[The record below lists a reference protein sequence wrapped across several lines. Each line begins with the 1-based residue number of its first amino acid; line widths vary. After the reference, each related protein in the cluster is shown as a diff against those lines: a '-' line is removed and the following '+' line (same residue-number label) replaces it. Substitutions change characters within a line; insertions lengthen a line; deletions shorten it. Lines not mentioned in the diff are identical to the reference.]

1 MTGIGPEARR
11 HRERARQEGV
21 WRYLTIQEAASPALS
36 GRQRGAVVRRIVAE
50 TTTDGI
56 GNPGR
61 VAATVERWLRAYR
74 SGGVGADVP
83 GRGGRLPR
91 PDPRPAQQPV
101 HRLGR
106 AALPAQRALPG
117 RVTPLERMAPLILAN
132 EEVLGGLGEQ
142 DPEDPDMAARARQ
155 LERALF
161 DAQERLAR
169 CTEELDA
176 SR

>member
-1 MTGIGPEARR
+1 
-11 HRERARQEGV
+11 
-21 WRYLTIQEAASPALS
+21 
-36 GRQRGAVVRRIVAE
+36 
-50 TTTDGI
+50 
-56 GNPGR
+56 
-61 VAATVERWLRAYR
+61 
-74 SGGVGADVP
+74 
-83 GRGGRLPR
+83 
-91 PDPRPAQQPV
+91 
-101 HRLGR
+101 
-106 AALPAQRALPG
+106 
-117 RVTPLERMAPLILAN
+117 MAPLILAN